1 MMSIYPY
8 FCNRLYYS
16 GKKIKLYNNITIF
29 IEYEIVIYLT
39 FSYISIFHSSIDF
52 M

>member
-1 MMSIYPY
+1 MLSIYPY
-8 FCNRLYYS
+8 FCNRMYYS

-29 IEYEIVIYLT
+29 IEYEINSYLA
-39 FSYISIFHSSIDF
+39 FSHISDFYSSIDF